1 MDRSLE
7 QSAQGSEMPNLAE
20 KASTRD
26 RWIAVYIAAI
36 SVVLAICAL
45 GGENAAKEAH
55 SKNIEAANTW
65 AWFQAKNMRRD
76 ALRLQIAELELL
88 LVTHPEFDEN
98 ARMAIAEKIATY
110 RQQEEQLTSEPSTG
124 EGLNELFARGK
135 ALEAERDRAR
145 SQDPYF
151 DNGQALLQIA
161 IVLASVAIV
170 SGGNLALIL
179 SGGLGLA
186 GIALT
191 VHGFHLGSP
200 EAFEAGKQ
208 LLSEVISK
216 IVQLTNQ

>member
-1 MDRSLE
+1 MDRSRE
-7 QSAQGSEMPNLAE
+7 QPAQGSDMPSLAE
-20 KASTRD
+20 KASKRD

-36 SVVLAICAL
+36 SVVLAICVL
-45 GGENAAKEAH
+45 GGDNAAKEA
-55 SKNIEAANTW
+55 SNKNIEAANTW

-88 LVTHPEFDEN
+88 LLTHPGLDES
-98 ARMAIAEKIATY
+98 ARMAIAERIATY
-110 RQQEEQLTSEPSTG
+110 RQQEELLTSEPATG
-124 EGLNELFARGK
+124 EGLKELFARGK
-135 ALEAERDRAR
+135 ALEAERDLAR
-145 SQDPYF
+145 RQDPYF

-200 EAFEAGKQ
+200 EALEVGKQ
-208 LLSEVISK
+208 FLSEIVEKIS
-216 IVQLTNQ
+216 QLTN